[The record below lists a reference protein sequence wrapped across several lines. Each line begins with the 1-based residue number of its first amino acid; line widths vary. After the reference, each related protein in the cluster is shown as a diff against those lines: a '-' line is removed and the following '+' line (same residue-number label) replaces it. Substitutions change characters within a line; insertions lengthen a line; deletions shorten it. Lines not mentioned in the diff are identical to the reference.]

1 MPADTSPA
9 PPPGQTAARLR
20 LDTLVRLR
28 WLAIAGQ
35 SAAIVAVHVGLGFT
49 LPVGA
54 SFMVIAAS
62 AILNIC
68 LRIFYPVS
76 ERLDS
81 NRAAMLLAFDV
92 MQLAVLLYLTGGLQ
106 NPFAILFLAP
116 VLISATT
123 LPPVPTM
130 LLGFLAIGCATFL
143 AFFQLPL
150 PWESGVIEQLPF
162 LYVLGVWVAIAMS
175 VAFIGVYAWRV
186 AEEARQLSQAL
197 AATELVLAREQHLSA
212 LDGLA
217 AAAAHELGTPLATIY
232 LVVKEL
238 DRATPADNIAKDDIT
253 LLRTQVERCREI
265 LRTLTSLDDDGAPF
279 ARLPVTHLLEE
290 VAAPQ
295 RAFDVE
301 VDIVKGDCEP
311 PEPTLT
317 RNPGILYGLGNL
329 LDNAVDFARS
339 RVVLGVSWSEDQVS
353 LSITDDGFGFSAD
366 ILAHLGE
373 PYVTT
378 RGVRSGEGDSATGLG
393 LGVFIAK
400 TLLERSGA
408 TVTFQNVAAPET
420 GAQIRII
427 WPRSHFEA
435 HRTGRNMGYL
445 L

>member
-1 MPADTSPA
+1 MRADPPALTVSQD
-9 PPPGQTAARLR
+9 AARLR

-35 SAAIVAVHVGLGFT
+35 SAAIVAVHVGLGFP
-49 LPVGA
+49 LPVGP
-54 SFMVIAAS
+54 SFMGIAAA

-76 ERLDS
+76 ERLDTS
-81 NRAAMLLAFDV
+81 RAAALLAFDV
-92 MQLAVLLYLTGGLQ
+92 MQLAFLLFLTGGLQ
-106 NPFAILFLAP
+106 NPFSILFLAP

-123 LPPVPTM
+123 LPPVPTL
-130 LLGFLAIGCATFL
+130 LLGMLAIGCATFL
-143 AFFQLPL
+143 AFFQMPL
-150 PWESGVIEQLPF
+150 PWESEVIEQLPF

-197 AATELVLAREQHLSA
+197 AATELVLEREQHLSA

-238 DRATPADNIAKDDIT
+238 DRATGDDNPHKDDIV
-253 LLRTQVERCREI
+253 LLRSQVERCREI

-295 RAFDVE
+295 RAFDVV
-301 VDIVKGDCEP
+301 VDIVKNDCP
-311 PEPTLT
+311 LPEPTLT

-339 RVVLGVSWSEDQVS
+339 RVVLGVSWNEETVAV
-353 LSITDDGFGFSAD
+353 SITDDGMGFSAD
-366 ILAHLGE
+366 ILSNLGE
-373 PYVTT
+373 PYITT
-378 RGVRSGEGDSATGLG
+378 RGVRAGDAEPATGLG

-408 TVTFQNVAAPET
+408 SITFSNAAPPDT
-420 GAQIRII
+420 GAHVEII
-427 WPRSHFEA
+427 WPRTQFEA
-435 HRTGRNMGYL
+435 QRNGAIAG
-445 L
+445 

>member
-1 MPADTSPA
+1 MVSEMPQVTKS
-9 PPPGQTAARLR
+9 GQTGARLR

-35 SAAIVAVHVGLGFT
+35 SAAIVAVHVGLGFP

-54 SFMVIAAS
+54 CFTVIAAS
-62 AILNIC
+62 AALNIA
-68 LRIFYPVS
+68 LRVFYPIS
-76 ERLDS
+76 ERLDTS
-81 NRAAMLLAFDV
+81 RAAVLLSFDV

-123 LPPVPTM
+123 LPPVPTFILG
-130 LLGFLAIGCATFL
+130 LLAAGCATFL

-150 PWESGVIEQLPF
+150 PWESGAIEQLPF
-162 LYVLGVWVAIAMS
+162 LYVLGVWVAILLS
-175 VAFIGVYAWRV
+175 VGFIGVYAWRV

-238 DRATPADNIAKDDIT
+238 DRATPAGDPHKDDIV
-253 LLRTQVERCREI
+253 LLHSQVERCREI

-301 VDIVKGDCEP
+301 VDIRTLNGTA
-311 PEPTLT
+311 PEPNLT

-329 LDNAVDFARS
+329 LDNAVDFAKT
-339 RVVLGVSWSEDQVS
+339 RVELGVSWDEEQVE
-353 LSITDDGFGFSAD
+353 LTVADDGYGFSPD
-366 ILAHLGE
+366 VLTRLGE

-378 RGVRSGEGDSATGLG
+378 RGVRADDDETATGLG

-408 TVTFQNVAAPET
+408 IVIFQNAAAPNS
-420 GAQIRII
+420 GALIKIR
-427 WPRSHFEA
+427 WPRAQFEA
-435 HRTGRNMGYL
+435 SRIALNQQ
-445 L
+445 

>member
-9 PPPGQTAARLR
+9 LTSGQTAARLR

-76 ERLDS
+76 ERLDTT
-81 NRAAMLLAFDV
+81 RAATLLAFDV

-130 LLGFLAIGCATFL
+130 LLGLLAVGCATFL

-162 LYVLGVWVAIAMS
+162 LYVLGVWVAILLS

-238 DRATPADNIAKDDIT
+238 DRAASADSPYKDDIT
-253 LLRTQVERCREI
+253 LLRSQVERCREI

-301 VDIVKGDCEP
+301 VDIARGACDL

-317 RNPGILYGLGNL
+317 RNPAILYGLGNL
-329 LDNAVDFARS
+329 LDNAVDFART
-339 RVVLGVSWSEDQVS
+339 RVELGVSWSSDEVQVS
-353 LSITDDGFGFSAD
+353 VTDDGFGFSPD

-378 RGVRSGEGDSATGLG
+378 RGARGQDADSATGLG

-408 TVTFQNVAAPET
+408 TVTFQNVASPGT
-420 GAQIRII
+420 GARIDI
-427 WPRSHFEA
+427 NWPRPQFEA
-435 HRTGRNMGYL
+435 HRAGLNVG
-445 L
+445 